1 MNAGVANRT
10 ALRLHRAELGRA
22 AWKLFHTTF
31 ARFPDK
37 PTPEESTA
45 LQAYIHL
52 FQRLYPWY
60 VGFRAYSGDYCDVG

>member
-1 MNAGVANRT
+1 MFVTR
-10 ALRLHRAELGRA
+10 RAELGRA

-37 PTPEESTA
+37 PTPEESNA
-45 LQAYIHL
+45 LQAYIYL

-60 VGFRAYSGDYCDVG
+60 TYPIEAHISDASY